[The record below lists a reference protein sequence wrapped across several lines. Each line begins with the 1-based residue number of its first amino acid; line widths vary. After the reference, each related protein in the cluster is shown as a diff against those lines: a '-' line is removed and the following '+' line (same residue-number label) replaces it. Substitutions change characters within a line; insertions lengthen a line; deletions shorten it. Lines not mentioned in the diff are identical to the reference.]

1 MVAFCCIGFCVC
13 YIASSFVGQFV
24 HRCHSILVN
33 SIRLNLM
40 ASIVSTIDTWLQSVN
55 QSTNES
61 ISYCPP
67 PKFNI
72 TPEKLPSHLGK
83 YSFNHDFSEATAMLN
98 FGCVLSQSTNQAA
111 SNHYTLR
118 YLAIL
123 LMLQKSGTNHLR
135 FG

>member
-1 MVAFCCIGFCVC
+1 MVAVCCIGFCVC

-61 ISYCPP
+61 ISYCTP

-83 YSFNHDFSEATAMLN
+83 YSFNHDFSEAMLN

-118 YLAIL
+118 YLPIL
-123 LMLQKSGTNHLR
+123 LMLQKSGKT
-135 FG
+135 